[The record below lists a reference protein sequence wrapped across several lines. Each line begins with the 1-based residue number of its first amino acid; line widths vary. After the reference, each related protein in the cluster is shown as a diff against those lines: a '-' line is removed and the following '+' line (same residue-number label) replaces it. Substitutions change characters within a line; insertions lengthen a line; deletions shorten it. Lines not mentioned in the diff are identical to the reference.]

1 MIGDKYMK
9 NEEYKKLSIKE
20 FTKAAGRYESNHAGV
35 YEMCKKDYP
44 DILEELDKEPF
55 RDLLDAGCGPAP
67 MISLFMD
74 FSLLSPLEFF
84 VVPKNGDGRNN
95 KPPAMRVRVDCYT
108 KNYLSVYNKVVQA
121 ILWKGKVIYGE
132 ERKFT
137 RTYEMDVQI
146 SYRLHT

>member
-1 MIGDKYMK
+1 MIDIQSSKA
-9 NEEYKKLSIKE
+9 
-20 FTKAAGRYESNHAGV
+20 AAGRDQDFAIKGSIS
-35 YEMCKKDYP
+35 CKVNMFPEASKEYRP
-44 DILEELDKEPF
+44 PCCVTMAAIL
-55 RDLLDAGCGPAP
+55 
-67 MISLFMD
+67 MD

-108 KNYLSVYNKVVQA
+108 KNHLSVYNRVVQA
-121 ILWKGKVIYGE
+121 VLQKGKVIYGE

-137 RTYEMDVQI
+137 CAYEMDVQI

>member
-1 MIGDKYMK
+1 M
-9 NEEYKKLSIKE
+9 EKKLQVFGSSICGFEGMYQNLISFKCASGSGVE
-20 FTKAAGRYESNHAGV
+20 HHLAKVGAAGSNPV
-35 YEMCKKDYP
+35 SRLLKCKK
-44 DILEELDKEPF
+44 ILVMLGF
-55 RDLLDAGCGPAP
+55 
-67 MISLFMD
+67 SFFMD

-108 KNYLSVYNKVVQA
+108 KNHLSVYNRVVQA
-121 ILWKGKVIYGE
+121 VLQKGKVIYGE

-137 RTYEMDVQI
+137 CAYEMDVQI

>member
-1 MIGDKYMK
+1 MGQYTGKFHFHK
-9 NEEYKKLSIKE
+9 NLSGCQG
-20 FTKAAGRYESNHAGV
+20 GRPV
-35 YEMCKKDYP
+35 L
-44 DILEELDKEPF
+44 I
-55 RDLLDAGCGPAP
+55 
-67 MISLFMD
+67 MD

-108 KNYLSVYNKVVQA
+108 KNHLSVYNRVVQA
-121 ILWKGKVIYGE
+121 VLQKGKVIYGE

-137 RTYEMDVQI
+137 CAYEMDVQI